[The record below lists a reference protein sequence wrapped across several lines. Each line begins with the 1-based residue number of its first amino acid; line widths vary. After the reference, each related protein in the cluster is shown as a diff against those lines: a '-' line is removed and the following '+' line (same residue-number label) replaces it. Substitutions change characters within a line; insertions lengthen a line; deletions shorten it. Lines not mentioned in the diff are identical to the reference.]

1 MCRAIERKQVST
13 NSHRNVGIKSPFTG
27 YMFLGA
33 MSARMFMN
41 SLGIIKEP
49 FDILRGVTLI
59 CIISIFLFFF

>member
-13 NSHRNVGIKSPFTG
+13 NSHGNVGIKSPFTG

-49 FDILRGVTLI
+49 FDIL
-59 CIISIFLFFF
+59 